1 MQDLLPH
8 AAQQLQA
15 QFGAGGHSWSQ
26 IRCAAPD
33 RLPLVG
39 PVGASGV
46 WVCTAMGSRGISLAL
61 LCAELL
67 AAGLMGEPLPLEQRL
82 ARALG
87 TQRLAHKGWA
97 TQAGVDPAE
106 LA

>member
-1 MQDLLPH
+1 MQN
-8 AAQQLQA
+8 
-15 QFGAGGHSWSQ
+15 WSQ

-39 PVGASGV
+39 PIGPAPGL
-46 WVCTAMGSRGISLAL
+46 WACTAMGSRGISLSL

-67 AAGLMGEPLPLEQRL
+67 AARLMGEPLPLEQRL
-82 ARALG
+82 AQALG
-87 TQRLAHKGWA
+87 TERLATKAWA
-97 TQAGVDPAE
+97 TQTAADPAE